1 MSDLSVVT
9 EQLPKSQVS
18 LTVEVPQATVDA
30 AFEKVLNRL
39 AQKAK
44 IEGFRPGKA
53 PRALVEAR
61 LGPAAVREEVIDQLV
76 PEVLGQALEERSINP
91 IDSPRIDDVE
101 LEKGRPARFT
111 ARVSVMPTVT
121 LPDPGGLLVVAP
133 VTEVTEEMVERRLR
147 DLREPRAEVL
157 PVDREV
163 RPDDLVVVDLEVLV
177 DGRPVPSQAT
187 KGMEAEVREGE
198 LIPELF
204 AVLPGRRVGET
215 AEATVEMPE
224 SHSDPAVAGK
234 TANLQMTVRGVKE
247 KRVPELTDELAG
259 ELSKGAQSTVEA
271 YRQAVRE
278 QLVETGRRL
287 DRLTYEQALLQA
299 LVEGAQIELPES
311 MVERELAREADDL
324 DRRLQRQGLRF
335 DRFLAYQQLSP
346 QQWLEQ
352 NRPDAESRLRVELV
366 LEELTRQQ
374 DISASDEEV
383 LAYMRE
389 QAEEDTELKSQI
401 DELTAGQSG
410 RAYFRRRLIRR
421 RTLDRLLE
429 LAGPPAA
436 AAGAA
441 SDAGKESQKA

>member
-1 MSDLSVVT
+1 
-9 EQLPKSQVS
+9 
-18 LTVEVPQATVDA
+18 
-30 AFEKVLNRL
+30 
-39 AQKAK
+39 
-44 IEGFRPGKA
+44 
-53 PRALVEAR
+53 
-61 LGPAAVREEVIDQLV
+61 
-76 PEVLGQALEERSINP
+76 
-91 IDSPRIDDVE
+91 
-101 LEKGRPARFT
+101 
-111 ARVSVMPTVT
+111 
-121 LPDPGGLLVVAP
+121 
-133 VTEVTEEMVERRLR
+133 
-147 DLREPRAEVL
+147 
-157 PVDREV
+157 
-163 RPDDLVVVDLEVLV
+163 
-177 DGRPVPSQAT
+177 
-187 KGMEAEVREGE
+187 
-198 LIPELF
+198 
-204 AVLPGRRVGET
+204 VGET